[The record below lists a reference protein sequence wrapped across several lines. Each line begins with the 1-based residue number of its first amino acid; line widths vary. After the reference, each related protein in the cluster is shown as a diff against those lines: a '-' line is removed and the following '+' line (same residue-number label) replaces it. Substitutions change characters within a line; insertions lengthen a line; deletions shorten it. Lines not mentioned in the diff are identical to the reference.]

1 LVAKIESRVLSEAY
15 EYYERFDIEKGQ
27 VDWRE
32 HARDTAVWLRLK
44 MLQLAEAVSDDGGAE
59 LEAILKRRN
68 HLARDVEDKDFF
80 GSYSYDVRSVIGDAQ
95 PILNAPDEQR
105 LEVAQKAISSPNID
119 KREGWRAYCY
129 ADPKG
134 AFDTLS
140 KASLDEANAHLWR
153 DFVNS
158 LSSPNKE
165 MDANTRELVFE
176 TFRILGTAPDA
187 FLAEI
192 ICEVADLYTR
202 APRDELPS
210 HESWWAKLFAVS
222 VSYDKDPFDTDRDL
236 YELAINSPGG
246 RLTEA
251 ALIDIQS
258 ARKSGVDIPLW
269 LLEAISSAAN
279 EQGQQGVLA
288 RAALI
293 HNVSFALSVE
303 GVDIITP
310 LNSALSGETKE
321 AVKLRAVL
329 VSQSNISSKASKEFA
344 DAIKLGLKELD
355 GNRSDAIAAAANVLS
370 PAISLILGETS
381 ENDWGVNLDDAAD
394 LLRSGPPALREGAAD
409 VLCQWIKQIEGGPAK
424 TWRDIIGPLIDRV
437 WPRERILRESN
448 LSQYFTKLAVSSGE
462 AFPEAFDQLRPYLTR
477 LEKNGGV
484 YPIKNSDI
492 PQNFPQKTLS
502 LLWCL
507 FGPGHSGNLYGV
519 PEILERLNEADPD
532 IELDRR
538 LQWLD
543 QNAARTD

>member
-1 LVAKIESRVLSEAY
+1 MK
-15 EYYERFDIEKGQ
+15 
-27 VDWRE
+27 
-32 HARDTAVWLRLK
+32 
-44 MLQLAEAVSDDGGAE
+44 LAWANPHTQSFGYS
-59 LEAILKRRN
+59 L
-68 HLARDVEDKDFF
+68 F

-119 KREGWRAYCY
+119 KREGWSAYCY

-140 KASLDEANAHLWR
+140 KASLDEVNAHLWR

-165 MDANTRELVFE
+165 LDANTRELVFE
-176 TFRILGTAPDA
+176 TFRILGTAPNE

-192 ICEVADLYTR
+192 IREVADLYTR

-448 LSQYFTKLAVSSGE
+448 LSKYFAKLAVSSGE

-484 YPIKNSDI
+484 YPD
-492 PQNFPQKTLS
+492 Q
-502 LLWCL
+502 
-507 FGPGHSGNLYGV
+507 
-519 PEILERLNEADPD
+519 RL
-532 IELDRR
+532 
-538 LQWLD
+538 
-543 QNAARTD
+543 